1 MSQKNQKFLIR
12 EALEEEYENIGKL
25 TVEVYSNL
33 PNMPS
38 EDEMPKY
45 YSLLRG
51 TRKRAEMLT
60 VKIFVA
66 VGSQNELLGCV
77 TFVGD
82 MKYYASG
89 GRAPSIKDSSGFR
102 LLAVGPNA
110 RGLGVGRALTE
121 YCISKAQE
129 LGSSQMVMHTTKS
142 MQVAWAM
149 YERMGFKPMPE
160 IDFQQAS
167 LSVYGFCLSLGSR

>member
-1 MSQKNQKFLIR
+1 MNQQNRKFQIR
-12 EALEEEYENIGKL
+12 EASEEEYEAIGKL

-38 EDEMPKY
+38 EGEMPKY

-51 TRKRAEMLT
+51 TSERAQMST

-66 VGSQNELLGCV
+66 VDSQDELLGSV

-82 MKYYASG
+82 MQYYASG
-89 GRAPSIKDSSGFR
+89 GKAPSIKNSSGFR
-102 LLAVGPNA
+102 LLAVGPAA

-121 YCISKAQE
+121 FCILKAQQ

-142 MQVAWAM
+142 MQVAWGM

-167 LSVYGFCLSLGSR
+167 LSVYGFSMKLA